1 MSQNLTHT
9 TDGRTY
15 PSFTSGG
22 VVYDTLAA
30 VAARLAGLALQDHQK
45 GANSTRNA
53 ARETLLEDLNTFA
66 RRLGAQAPALAVEM
80 ALINMGTFRG
90 FHVVSSPLRSV
101 LEELE
106 VMIPGANAR
115 LLDLD

>member
-1 MSQNLTHT
+1 MSQSATHT
-9 TDGRTY
+9 TDGKTY

-45 GANSTRNA
+45 GNNPTRNTT
-53 ARETLLEDLNTFA
+53 RETLLEDLNTFA

-90 FHVVSSPLRSV
+90 FRVVGSPLRSV

-106 VMIPGANAR
+106 VMIPGANAAR
-115 LLDLD
+115 LALD